1 MELKRRSN
9 FRKAF
14 TALYVV
20 AVVVYLVVG
29 FVIPADGTA
38 YTIDGGL
45 IIPSINLVS
54 GVTKLELKD
63 RKLNTPDSIVGSYS
77 RSSNKMFLI
86 GHSTTVFKN
95 LDQVKVD
102 DSIVYNNIDYKVVK
116 MEIFEKSDINMDEV
130 LKGEVEDT
138 LVIMTCAGDPMN
150 EHDATHRLIVT
161 AVRV

>member
-14 TALYVV
+14 TVLYMV
-20 AVVVYLVVG
+20 AFVIYLLIA
-29 FVIPADGTA
+29 FVIPEDGIA

-45 IIPSINLVS
+45 VIPSINLTS

-63 RKLNTPDSIVGSYS
+63 RKLNTPDSIVGSYV
-77 RSSNKMFLI
+77 RNPNKTFLI

-95 LDQVKVD
+95 LDQVKEED
-102 DSIVYNNIDYKVVK
+102 IIIYNNVEYKVTN
-116 MEIFEKSDINMDEV
+116 MEIFRKSDIDMNEL
-130 LKGEVEDT
+130 LKAETEDT
-138 LVIMTCAGDPMN
+138 VVIMTCAGDLLD

-161 AVRV
+161 AVKI

>member
-1 MELKRRSN
+1 MELKRSFG

-14 TALYVV
+14 TILYI
-20 AVVVYLVVG
+20 VVVFVYFIVG
-29 FVIPADGTA
+29 FIPADGTA

-45 IIPSINLVS
+45 VIPSIDLVS

-77 RSSNKMFLI
+77 RNTNKTFLI

-95 LDQVKVD
+95 LDQVEVD
-102 DSIVYNNIDYKVVK
+102 DSVMYNNVEYKITN
-116 MEIFEKSDINMDEV
+116 MEIFKKSDIDMNDL
-130 LKGEVEDT
+130 LKPELEDT
-138 LVIMTCAGDPMN
+138 IVIMTCAGDPMN